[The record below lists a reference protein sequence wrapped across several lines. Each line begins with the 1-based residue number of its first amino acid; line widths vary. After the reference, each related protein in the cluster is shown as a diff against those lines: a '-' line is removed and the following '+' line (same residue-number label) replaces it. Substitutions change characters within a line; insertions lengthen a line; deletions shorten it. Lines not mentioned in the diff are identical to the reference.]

1 MLLSLLEELARDESK
16 FESLEKLN
24 MGSPLD
30 KSAGEKIS
38 EISSGFMVSL

>member
-1 MLLSLLEELARDESK
+1 LPPSLARDETK
-16 FESLEKLN
+16 FESLEKPN

-38 EISSGFMVSL
+38 EINSGLMVSL